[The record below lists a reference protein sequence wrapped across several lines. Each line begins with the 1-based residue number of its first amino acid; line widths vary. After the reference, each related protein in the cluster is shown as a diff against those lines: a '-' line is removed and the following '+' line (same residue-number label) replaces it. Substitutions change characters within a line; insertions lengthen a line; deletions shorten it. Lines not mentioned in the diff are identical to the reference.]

1 MKFGGNALM
10 AERQDTRLTPSVL
23 VADDWQDYALLDSGA
38 GRKLERYGSIV
49 VDRPD
54 PQAFWPKALPAQ
66 NWQSAHAAF
75 AGGDEEESG
84 RWRHDKKIPDSWPMQ
99 WDGIKLNARL
109 AAFRHLGVF
118 PEHSVHWRWA
128 QDAIQGA
135 EKPQVLNL
143 FGYTGMASLALAKA
157 GAHVTHVDA
166 SKKSIGW
173 GRENQALSG
182 LDSAP
187 IRWICDDAM
196 AFVRR
201 ELRRGRTYHGI
212 ILDPPKHGRGPNGE
226 VFELWEAL
234 PELLESCARLLD
246 PKARFLIATVYAVRA
261 SFLAVHQGL
270 DAALTTANAPKG
282 VIESGEM
289 TLLEQSAGRLLP
301 TAIFARWRGL

>member
-1 MKFGGNALM
+1 MVDVPNIPK
-10 AERQDTRLTPSVL
+10 DTRLTPSVL
-23 VADDWQDYALLDSGA
+23 IADDWKDYALLDSGE

-54 PQAFWPKALPAQ
+54 PQAFWPKSLPAQ
-66 NWQSAHAAF
+66 KWQSAHAAF
-75 AGGDEEESG
+75 AGGEESDESG
-84 RWRHDKKIPDSWPMQ
+84 RWRRDKPIPETWPMQ
-99 WDGIKLNARL
+99 WDGIRLHARL
-109 AAFRHLGVF
+109 ANFRHLGVF
-118 PEHSVHWRWA
+118 PEHSVHWKWGQEA
-128 QDAIQGA
+128 VQGLD
-135 EKPQVLNL
+135 KPQVLNL

-157 GAHVTHVDA
+157 GAQVTHVDA

-234 PELLESCARLLD
+234 PELLEGCAQLLD
-246 PKARFLIATVYAVRA
+246 PKARFLIATIYAVRA
-261 SFLAVHQGL
+261 SFLSVHQGL
-270 DAALTTANAPKG
+270 DAALTKSNAPKG
-282 VIESGEM
+282 MIESGEM
-289 TLLEQSAGRLLP
+289 TLPEQSAGRLLP
-301 TAIFARWRGL
+301 TAIFARWRAA